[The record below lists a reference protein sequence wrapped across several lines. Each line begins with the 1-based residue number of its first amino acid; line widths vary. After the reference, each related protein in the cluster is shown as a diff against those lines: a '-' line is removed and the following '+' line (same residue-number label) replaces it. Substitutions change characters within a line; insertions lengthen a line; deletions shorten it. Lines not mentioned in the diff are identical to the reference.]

1 MSDNAPQ
8 NYANHIHHD
17 KMAYFYIA
25 LLLISFIGA
34 AVAFFVDRPQ
44 LIVASLLINSFATLL
59 LSTNA
64 RGYALKLQ
72 DRIVRLE
79 MRLRLKDVL
88 GGDSTGRIK
97 DFTLKQLIGL
107 RFASDAELPGLSQ
120 QVLDQNITDL
130 NQIKQM
136 VTEWQADNL
145 RV

>member
-1 MSDNAPQ
+1 
-8 NYANHIHHD
+8 
-17 KMAYFYIA
+17 MAALTARSCRKTGPSLLVYIA

-64 RGYALKLQ
+64 RGYAVKLQ

-79 MRLRLKDVL
+79 MRLRLKHVL
-88 GGDSTGRIK
+88 GGDPNGRIK
-97 DFTLKQLIGL
+97 DFKLKQLIGL

-120 QVLDQNITDL
+120 QVLDQDITDL
-130 NQIKQM
+130 KQIKQM